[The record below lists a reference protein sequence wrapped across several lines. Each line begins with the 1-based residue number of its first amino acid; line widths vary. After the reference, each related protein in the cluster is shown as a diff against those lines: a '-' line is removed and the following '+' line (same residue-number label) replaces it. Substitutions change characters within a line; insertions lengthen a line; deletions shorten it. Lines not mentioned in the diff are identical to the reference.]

1 MRNRH
6 LQSNLLLLLTAL
18 IWGFSF
24 VTQTVGMK
32 TLGPFTLNALRF
44 SLGAISLL
52 PILFYFRRK
61 RARSAAANLAAVAS
75 DVSISPPASP
85 HVPNVPSAPSSSSA
99 PAVHEPVLSRAS
111 IIAGVII
118 GLVLFAGISFQ
129 QVGMLYTSTGKA
141 AFITGMYIVLVPVFG
156 LFLRQR
162 PRRSTWVGVAV
173 AAVGLYLVSVRE
185 DFTIG
190 FGDLLEIIGAGLWA
204 VHILVIDHYAKKFDT
219 ILLSFLQFVTCS
231 TLSFG
236 AAMLFENI
244 TIAAISTA
252 ILPVLYGGFLAVGV
266 AFTLQVVGQKHADPS
281 HAAII
286 FSLEAVFAAIGS
298 ALLLGEN
305 LGVRGY
311 AGCALMLLGM
321 VATQIRFEKK
331 EV

>member
-24 VTQTVGMK
+24 VSQTVGMRH
-32 TLGPFTLNALRF
+32 LGPFTLNALRF
-44 SLGAISLL
+44 FLGALSLL

-61 RARSAAANLAAVAS
+61 RSKDEERSLLAAESKGQATVA
-75 DVSISPPASP
+75 P
-85 HVPNVPSAPSSSSA
+85 
-99 PAVHEPVLSRAS
+99 EPVLTRAAVFGG
-111 IIAGVII
+111 IMI

-129 QVGMLYTSTGKA
+129 QIGMMYTSTGKA

-156 LFLRQR
+156 LVLGKRT
-162 PRRSTWVGVAV
+162 RRNTWIGVAL
-173 AAVGLYLVSVRE
+173 ATVGLFLVCVRE

-204 VHILVIDHYAKKFDT
+204 VHILVIDHYSKKFDA
-219 ILLSFLQFVTCS
+219 ILLSFLQFMICS
-231 TLSFG
+231 VLSII
-236 AAMLFENI
+236 AAMLFE
-244 TIAAISTA
+244 TISTQS
-252 ILPVLYGGFLAVGV
+252 ILAAALQVLYGGFLAVGV

-298 ALLLGEN
+298 TILLGEN

-331 EV
+331 NA

>member
-1 MRNRH
+1 MRSRH
-6 LQSNLLLLLTAL
+6 LKSNIFLLLTAL

-24 VTQTVGMK
+24 VTQTVGLRL
-32 TLGPFTLNALRF
+32 LGPFTLNTLRF
-44 SLGAISLL
+44 FLGALSLL
-52 PILFYFRRK
+52 PILFFFRRK
-61 RARSAAANLAAVAS
+61 RGRQEEKARLSDELDGKKQAALPVKN
-75 DVSISPPASP
+75 
-85 HVPNVPSAPSSSSA
+85 
-99 PAVHEPVLSRAS
+99 PVLNGPSVL
-111 IIAGVII
+111 AGVII

-129 QVGMLYTSTGKA
+129 QIGMLYTSTGKA

-162 PRRSTWVGVAV
+162 PRRSTWIGVVFAV
-173 AAVGLYLVSVRE
+173 IGLFLVSVRE

-190 FGDLLEIIGAGLWA
+190 FGDFLEIIGAGFWA

-219 ILLSFLQFVTCS
+219 IFLSFTQFITCS
-231 TLSFG
+231 ILSFT
-236 AAMLFENI
+236 AALLFETVTPEALI
-244 TIAAISTA
+244 GAT
-252 ILPVLYGGFLAVGV
+252 LPILYGGFFAVGV

-305 LGVRGY
+305 LGLRGY

-321 VATQIRFEKK
+321 VATQLRWEKK
-331 EV
+331 EAKVF

>member
-24 VTQTVGMK
+24 VTQTVGLK
-32 TLGPFTLNALRF
+32 ILGPFTLNALRF
-44 SLGAISLL
+44 TLGAISLL

-61 RARSAAANLAAVAS
+61 RARTAAANLAT
-75 DVSISPPASP
+75 VSSEGSTSAPPA
-85 HVPNVPSAPSSSSA
+85 
-99 PAVHEPVLSRAS
+99 HEPVLSRAS
-111 IIAGVII
+111 IVAGVII

-129 QVGMLYTSTGKA
+129 QIGMLYTSTGKA

-162 PRRSTWVGVAV
+162 PRRSTWVGVTV

-236 AAMLFENI
+236 AALLFENI

-331 EV
+331 EAQVF

>member
-61 RARSAAANLAAVAS
+61 RARSAAANLASAS
-75 DVSISPPASP
+75 NEGTTIMPPA
-85 HVPNVPSAPSSSSA
+85 
-99 PAVHEPVLSRAS
+99 HEPVLSRAS

-190 FGDLLEIIGAGLWA
+190 FGDILEIIGAGLWA
-204 VHILVIDHYAKKFDT
+204 VHILVIDHFAKKFDT

-236 AAMLFENI
+236 AALLFENI
-244 TIAAISTA
+244 TIAAIGTA

-321 VATQIRFEKK
+321 VATQILFEKK